1 MISPNIAQNLGPFN
15 IMLRVMVRKKFCHL
29 TIIDL
34 SQILSRILSLSSHGA
49 CRASL
54 VGGLRGICGI
64 YTWDTTQGSPPAMQP
79 VSPSLQV
86 ADLLLILQQMLR
98 SEFLGLPSRCLT
110 KAMYWRT
117 CPRVALSSRG
127 SWPSAGPINPSSMAL
142 ADITKC

>member
-1 MISPNIAQNLGPFN
+1 MGPFN
-15 IMLRVMVRKKFCHL
+15 VTITVMVRKK
-29 TIIDL
+29 
-34 SQILSRILSLSSHGA
+34 ILSLNDNGHVTNPVTDPVTMLSQSSHGA
-49 CRASL
+49 YRASL

-117 CPRVALSSRG
+117 CPLVALSSRG